1 MDPNDRELLDEV
13 VALSRENNEILR
25 AMRRRQRVGGVV
37 RAVYWLVIL
46 GSMVGAYYY
55 FQPQMQSVIDLYNRA
70 LQASAD
76 FGKITPAGD
85 KMRTLFNQPAR

>member
-25 AMRRRQRVGGVV
+25 AMRRRQRIGGMV
-37 RAVYWLVIL
+37 RTLYWLVIL

-55 FQPQMQSVIDLYNRA
+55 FQPQMQSVIDMYNKA
-70 LQASAD
+70 LQVSAD
-76 FGKITPAGD
+76 FGKIAPTGD
-85 KMRTLFNQPAR
+85 KLRTVFNQPVK